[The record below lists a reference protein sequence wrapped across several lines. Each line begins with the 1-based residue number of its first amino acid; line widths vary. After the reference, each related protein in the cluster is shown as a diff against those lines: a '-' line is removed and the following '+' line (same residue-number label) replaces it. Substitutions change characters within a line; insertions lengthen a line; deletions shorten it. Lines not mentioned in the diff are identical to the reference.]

1 MVSPKKIFRR
11 QSSKLKS
18 VVDESSVKENE
29 EFLLIEPHLDNTKE
43 NLEDSSKM
51 DDDSKSNESENGN
64 VSRNSATS
72 SNSEA
77 MSNIVAGCRP
87 KIKTKPIIIPK
98 SDSKTLKD
106 DPEEF
111 DGIQPLQPRYS
122 YSNEANIQKD
132 RLSTT
137 LPRHR
142 SGRVSFESKYNQGI
156 INSKRYFW
164 FQTINLIVLV
174 KSFISHI
181 LI

>member
-11 QSSKLKS
+11 QSSKLTS

-29 EFLLIEPHLDNTKE
+29 EFLLIEQHLDNTQE
-43 NLEDSSKM
+43 NLDDSSKM
-51 DDDSKSNESENGN
+51 DDDSKINESENSY

-72 SNSEA
+72 STSEA
-77 MSNIVAGCRP
+77 ITNIVAGCRP

-106 DPEEF
+106 DPEEC
-111 DGIQPLQPRYS
+111 DDIKPLQPRYS

-156 INSKRYFW
+156 INS
-164 FQTINLIVLV
+164 
-174 KSFISHI
+174 
-181 LI
+181 

>member
-11 QSSKLKS
+11 QSSKLTS

-29 EFLLIEPHLDNTKE
+29 EFLLIEQHLDNTIE
-43 NLEDSSKM
+43 NLDDSSKM
-51 DDDSKSNESENGN
+51 DDDSKINEPENDS
-64 VSRNSATS
+64 VSGNSATS

-111 DGIQPLQPRYS
+111 DDIKPLQLRYS
-122 YSNEANIQKD
+122 YNNEANIQKD

-137 LPRHR
+137 LPRNR
-142 SGRVSFESKYNQGI
+142 SGRVSFESKYNQGSI
-156 INSKRYFW
+156 YSQDVIDFKSC
-164 FQTINLIVLV
+164 LIYHSL
-174 KSFISHI
+174 FDF
-181 LI
+181 

>member
-1 MVSPKKIFRR
+1 M
-11 QSSKLKS
+11 
-18 VVDESSVKENE
+18 
-29 EFLLIEPHLDNTKE
+29 IEQHLDITKR
-43 NLEDSSKM
+43 NLDVSSKM
-51 DDDSKSNESENGN
+51 DDDSKINESENTT
-64 VSRNSATS
+64 VSRDSATS

-111 DGIQPLQPRYS
+111 DDIQPLQPRYS

-137 LPRHR
+137 LPRNG
-142 SGRVSFESKYNQGI
+142 SGRLSFESKHNQI
-156 INSKRYFW
+156 
-164 FQTINLIVLV
+164 
-174 KSFISHI
+174 
-181 LI
+181 